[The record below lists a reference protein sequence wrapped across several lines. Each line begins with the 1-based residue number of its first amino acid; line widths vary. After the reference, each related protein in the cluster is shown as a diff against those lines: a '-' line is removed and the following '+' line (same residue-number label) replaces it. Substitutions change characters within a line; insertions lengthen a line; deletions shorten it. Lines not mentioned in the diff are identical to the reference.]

1 MKLSNFLIFLTAHK
15 PYSIR
20 LLSAMMLMINFLSP
34 TFVTEIDVY
43 SLPEHLRWWKLYS
56 HCTHTIFIHD
66 KCSVIVNWLNL
77 WLSIIS
83 LFNYLRFTTFFI
95 LQVQCNMSPSCGDNL
110 RRITIIMVRDLI
122 TNIQTLFG
130 PVDRGWIT
138 LLTPIQV
145 LRVSCGH
152 PIHKSP
158 RKKPQ
163 KGGQEASKSLNKYI
177 FIYYIILF

>member
-1 MKLSNFLIFLTAHK
+1 
-15 PYSIR
+15 
-20 LLSAMMLMINFLSP
+20 MMLMINFLSP

-43 SLPEHLRWWKLYS
+43 RLYS
-56 HCTHTIFIHD
+56 IVYLNTFVGENYIHITHTHTIFIHD